1 MEWTT
6 VKNPSSVQPFG
17 SGPQDGPDF
26 RNESVTDF
34 PSKRLHLQEATWKN
48 CEPIVK
54 LLVEKGR

>member
-17 SGPQDGPDF
+17 SGPQDFGRN

-34 PSKRLHLQEATWKN
+34 PFFPPS
-48 CEPIVK
+48 PGGD
-54 LLVEKGR
+54 VEEL